1 MVRFLKLTLSISIF
15 LVLLNSCKN
24 DEESCCGP
32 LLEDYFPIENS
43 TWETLS
49 PNELNWNNDSLES
62 LYSMLE
68 NNDTRAFIVLK
79 NGKIVIEKYWGKNII
94 GTTDFDKD
102 TKWYWASAAKT
113 LTAFT
118 VQKAAQHNYL
128 KLSDTSSKYLGSSW
142 TSLPSAKEE
151 KITIWNQLTM
161 TTGLDDTKGDAAEP
175 LDLTYA
181 ADAGTRWAYHN
192 APYTLLEKVVSNA
205 TSQDFNSYFN
215 ENLQDVIGMTG
226 VWQWSGDNHL
236 YLSDARSAARFGLL
250 MMHRGRWDRCTLL
263 SETEAISATSSSQ
276 QINPSYGY
284 LWWLN
289 GQNEYMLPQSQFE
302 FSGLLIPNA
311 PLDSYSAIGKNGQ
324 YISVSPEQGLV
335 VIRMGENPNNALA
348 PILFLNDIW
357 KNLGG
362 AIGL

>member
-1 MVRFLKLTLSISIF
+1 
-15 LVLLNSCKN
+15 
-24 DEESCCGP
+24 
-32 LLEDYFPIENS
+32 
-43 TWETLS
+43 
-49 PNELNWNNDSLES
+49 
-62 LYSMLE
+62 
-68 NNDTRAFIVLK
+68 
-79 NGKIVIEKYWGKNII
+79 
-94 GTTDFDKD
+94 
-102 TKWYWASAAKT
+102 
-113 LTAFT
+113 
-118 VQKAAQHNYL
+118 
-128 KLSDTSSKYLGSSW
+128 
-142 TSLPSAKEE
+142 
-151 KITIWNQLTM
+151 M

-215 ENLQDVIGMTG
+215 DNLQDVIGMTG

-263 SETEAISATSSSQ
+263 SETEAISATSPSQ